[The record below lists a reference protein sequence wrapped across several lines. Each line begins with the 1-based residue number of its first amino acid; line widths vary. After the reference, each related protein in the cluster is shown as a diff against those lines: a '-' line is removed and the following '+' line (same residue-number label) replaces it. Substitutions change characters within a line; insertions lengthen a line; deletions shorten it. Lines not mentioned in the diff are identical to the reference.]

1 MVYKNNKKP
10 HSTDSLATEVEQGS
24 DKSRF
29 DLRLERYARAK
40 DIASGNYQYIKNN
53 VPQSNMIRKKSIR
66 LRECGSYLIFHD
78 YYTLGEIKLAYASMC
93 DYSLLCPLCAIR
105 RGAKLVAKYLDR
117 YKSIMASESVLR
129 PYMVTLTVKD
139 GDNLINRFNHLQSS
153 VKRYHK
159 GRHRVHTSCEAKK
172 AHSAVWSYEV
182 KRGKNSRSWHP
193 HVHAVWLC
201 QDKPDPFKLSQEW
214 KEITGD
220 SYIVDVT
227 PIDVSEPESGFLEV
241 FKYAL
246 KFSEQTP
253 ADTYHCFDTLS
264 GRRLIGSFGGFRGLG
279 SSVEFTDELYD
290 SLPFIEM
297 FFKYSGHQY
306 RRYSRDDF

>member
-1 MVYKNNKKP
+1 MLSKNNKKP

-24 DKSRF
+24 DQSKL
-29 DLRLERYARAK
+29 DNRLERYAKAK
-40 DIASGNYQYIKNN
+40 EVALGNYEYIKNN
-53 VPQSNMIRKKSIR
+53 VSQSNQVRKKSIR

-78 YYTLGEIKLAYASMC
+78 YFTLGEVKLAYASMC

-117 YKSIMASESVLR
+117 YRQIMDSDASLK

-139 GDNLINRFNHLQSS
+139 GDRLINRFNHLQSS

-159 GRHRVHTSCEAKK
+159 GRHRVHTKCEAKK

-182 KRGKNSRSWHP
+182 KRGKNSGSWHP
-193 HVHAVWLC
+193 HMHAVWLC
-201 QDKPDPFKLSQEW
+201 QERPDPFQISSEW

-227 PIDVSEPESGFLEV
+227 EIDIAEPESGFLEV

-246 KFSEQTP
+246 KFSEQSP
-253 ADTYHCFDTLS
+253 KDTFHCYETLS

-279 SSVEFTDELYD
+279 SSVEFTDDLYAD
-290 SLPFIEM
+290 QPFIEM

-306 RRYSRDDF
+306 KRYTRENF